1 MLLAASDSLEHVY
14 LTKGSAFSGIGFFV
28 QDTSVWKKKKSRYLI
43 LAISS
48 LTWLR
53 DRSYRLLRRRIDF
66 GNREQRRRA
75 YVALVSCTPGVISG
89 VCRGNFWTAR
99 EPLANDVLSLSI
111 YLYVS
116 GDRRCRRTARY
127 VTSRQRRSEHD
138 DDDASAL
145 ASSSSANWLHLRHQQ
160 ASPSPSE
167 FGPGLAQADENQ
179 LRPLDTTIRDIHS
192 TPTSDWSVML
202 KIGVAKP
209 ERRQIWPWNGCGAA
223 FACGEALLSL
233 LLLLLPALLP
243 LAGWLV
249 AAVVAGN
256 RLVVPPPLPPPP
268 TPPPQPPASLH
279 LTRYRSHGVAGDERV
294 DCLAK
299 CHRFQ
304 GIFTFR
310 AREVFHPFLPLAHR
324 LSRSPVPFLPC
335 CSISSSASTYFSVLH
350 LYICRLL
357 SFSIRNPI

>member
-1 MLLAASDSLEHVY
+1 M
-14 LTKGSAFSGIGFFV
+14 
-28 QDTSVWKKKKSRYLI
+28 
-43 LAISS
+43 
-48 LTWLR
+48 
-53 DRSYRLLRRRIDF
+53 
-66 GNREQRRRA
+66 
-75 YVALVSCTPGVISG
+75 
-89 VCRGNFWTAR
+89 
-99 EPLANDVLSLSI
+99 
-111 YLYVS
+111 S

-127 VTSRQRRSEHD
+127 VTSRQRRSEH

-160 ASPSPSE
+160 ASPSPLE

-179 LRPLDTTIRDIHS
+179 LRPLDTTIRGIHS
-192 TPTSDWSVML
+192 TPMSDWSVML
-202 KIGVAKP
+202 KTGVAKP
-209 ERRQIWPWNGCGAA
+209 ERRQIWPWNGCGTA

-256 RLVVPPPLPPPP
+256 RLVMPPPLPPSP

-310 AREVFHPFLPLAHR
+310 AREVCFT
-324 LSRSPVPFLPC
+324 LSSHSFIAYRGALSFLPC
-335 CSISSSASTYFSVLH
+335 CSISFSASIYFSALH
-350 LYICRLL
+350 LYRCHLL
-357 SFSIRNPI
+357 SFSIRPI

>member
-1 MLLAASDSLEHVY
+1 M
-14 LTKGSAFSGIGFFV
+14 
-28 QDTSVWKKKKSRYLI
+28 
-43 LAISS
+43 
-48 LTWLR
+48 
-53 DRSYRLLRRRIDF
+53 
-66 GNREQRRRA
+66 
-75 YVALVSCTPGVISG
+75 
-89 VCRGNFWTAR
+89 
-99 EPLANDVLSLSI
+99 
-111 YLYVS
+111 S

-127 VTSRQRRSEHD
+127 VTSRQRRSEH

-160 ASPSPSE
+160 ASPSPLE

-179 LRPLDTTIRDIHS
+179 LRPLDTTIRGIHS
-192 TPTSDWSVML
+192 TPMSDWSVML
-202 KIGVAKP
+202 KTGVAKP
-209 ERRQIWPWNGCGAA
+209 ERRQIWPWNGCGTA

-256 RLVVPPPLPPPP
+256 RLVMPPPLPPSP

-279 LTRYRSHGVAGDERV
+279 LTRYRSHGIAGDERV

-310 AREVFHPFLPLAHR
+310 AREVCFT
-324 LSRSPVPFLPC
+324 LSSHSFIAYRGAVSFLPC
-335 CSISSSASTYFSVLH
+335 CSISFSASIYFSALH
-350 LYICRLL
+350 LYRYHLL
-357 SFSIRNPI
+357 SFSIRPI